1 MSEVAAEVDL
11 LSACKKLNDERI
23 YTWPAVRAS
32 TVHNVLNTPK
42 TEVDSAD
49 AADKHESAE
58 RIGLVQGPQKVLQK
72 LKWTEFIFVSVS

>member
-49 AADKHESAE
+49 KHESAE